1 MTEKPKILYVED
13 NLMNRMLVRRL
24 LEAHGY
30 TVLEAEDGLSGIKMA
45 QEELPDLILMDI
57 NIPGMDGFEATTKLK
72 SVEGLKGTPI
82 VALTAKV
89 MDGDREMALT
99 AGCDGYIPK
108 PIDVDTLP
116 GLIKDFLAGKR
127 EMVAVAEERVY
138 LREYSQKLVDRL
150 QEKIEELTKANE
162 ELRHTDD
169 MKSRFISIAAHELR
183 TPLTLIQGYLS
194 MLVQVRGEATY
205 HFDDNV
211 MRVIQG
217 ITKGVERL
225 NTIVE
230 EMLDVIRIES
240 GTLKLRLGPVS
251 LNDVIMAA
259 VRKLKRFAEE
269 REQEI
274 VVADLKGMPPV
285 KGDANRLLQVF
296 TNLIGNSIKYTPD
309 GGRISLSVRVI
320 EAGKVLA
327 PHVRSADRGG
337 FIEVVVEDT
346 GVGVAEEDQERIFKR
361 FYEVK
366 DPSLHSTSK
375 TSFMG
380 GGLGLGLPTARGI
393 VEAHDGWLWV
403 ESEGYDEEKCPGSR
417 FHVLLPVAVKVA
429 GASPDKQADR

>member
-1 MTEKPKILYVED
+1 MTGKPKILYVED
-13 NLMNRMLVRRL
+13 NLINRMLVRRL

-72 SVEGLKGTPI
+72 SIEGLKDTPI

-99 AGCDGYIPK
+99 VGCDGYIPK

-150 QEKIEELTKANE
+150 QEKIEELTKVNE
-162 ELRHTDD
+162 ELRHTDE

-183 TPLTLIQGYLS
+183 TPLTLIRGYLS
-194 MLVQVRGEATY
+194 MLIQSEGEATY
-205 HFDDNV
+205 QLDDNV
-211 MRVIQG
+211 LEIIEG
-217 ITKGVERL
+217 IAKGVGRL

-230 EMLDVIRIES
+230 EMLDLTRIES
-240 GTLKLRLGPVS
+240 GTLKLHLGPVS
-251 LNDVIMAA
+251 LKDVITAA
-259 VRKLKRFAEE
+259 VRKLKPFAEE
-269 REQEI
+269 RKQEI
-274 VVADLKGMPPV
+274 VVADLGGMPPV
-285 KGDANRLLQVF
+285 KGDADRLLQVF
-296 TNLIGNSIKYTPD
+296 MNLIGNSIKYTPD
-309 GGRISLSVRVI
+309 GGLISLSVRVM
-320 EAGKVLA
+320 EAEVLA
-327 PHVRSADRGG
+327 PHVRSAGRGEL
-337 FIEVVVEDT
+337 IEVIVEDT
-346 GVGVAEEDQERIFKR
+346 GVGIAEEDQERIFKR

-417 FHVLLPVAVKVA
+417 FHVLLPVAAKVRGIA
-429 GASPDKQADR
+429 W

>member
-1 MTEKPKILYVED
+1 MTEKPKVLYVED
-13 NLMNRMLVRRL
+13 NFMNRMLVRRL

-72 SVEGLKGTPI
+72 SIESLKDTPI
-82 VALTAKV
+82 IALTAKV
-89 MDGDREMALT
+89 MGGDREMALT

-116 GLIKDFLAGKR
+116 SLVRDFLAGKR

-162 ELRHTDD
+162 ELRRTDE

-194 MLVQVRGEATY
+194 ILIQSGGEARQQL
-205 HFDDNV
+205 DDNV
-211 MRVIQG
+211 LEMVGG
-217 ITKGVERL
+217 IAKGTERL

-230 EMLDVIRIES
+230 EMLDVTRIES
-240 GTLKLRLGPVS
+240 GTLKLHLGPVS
-251 LNDVIMAA
+251 LKDVITAA
-259 VRKLKRFAEE
+259 VRKLKPFAEE
-269 REQEI
+269 RGQEI
-274 VVADLKGMPPV
+274 AVPDLSGLPSV
-285 KGDANRLLQVF
+285 KGDAGRLLQVF
-296 TNLIGNSIKYTPD
+296 VNLTGNSIKYTPD
-309 GGRISLSVRVI
+309 GGRISFSVKVI
-320 EAGKVLA
+320 EAGEVRA
-327 PHVRSADRGG
+327 PHVRSRGQRE
-337 FIEVVVEDT
+337 FIEVIVEDT
-346 GVGVAEEDQERIFKR
+346 GVGIAEEDQERIFKR

-366 DPSLHSTSK
+366 DPSRHSTSK
-375 TSFMG
+375 TGFMG

-403 ESEGYDEEKCPGSR
+403 ESEGYDEVKCPGSR
-417 FHVLLPVAVKVA
+417 FHVLLPVA
-429 GASPDKQADR
+429 

>member
-1 MTEKPKILYVED
+1 MTERPKILYVED

-24 LEAHGY
+24 LEAEGY

-72 SVEGLKGTPI
+72 SIEGLKDTPI
-82 VALTAKV
+82 VALTARV

-116 GLIKDFLAGKR
+116 DLIRDFMAGKR

-150 QEKIEELTKANE
+150 QEKIEELMKANE
-162 ELRHTDD
+162 ELRYTDE

-183 TPLTLIQGYLS
+183 TPLTIIQGYLS
-194 MLVQVRGEATY
+194 MLTQSGGEATY
-205 HFDDNV
+205 QLDDNAV
-211 MRVIQG
+211 EAIQG
-217 ITKGVERL
+217 ITTGMERL
-225 NTIVE
+225 TTIVE
-230 EMLDVIRIES
+230 DMLDVTRIES
-240 GTLKLRLGPVS
+240 GALKLHMGPVS
-251 LNDVIMAA
+251 LKDVITAA
-259 VRKLKRFAEE
+259 ARKLKTFAEE
-269 REQEI
+269 RKQEI
-274 VVADLKGMPPV
+274 VVADLSGMPPV

-296 TNLIGNSIKYTPD
+296 MNLIGNSIKYTPD
-309 GGRISLSVRVI
+309 GGRISLNVRGI
-320 EAGKVLA
+320 EPGEVLA
-327 PHVRSADRGG
+327 PQVQSAGQSA
-337 FIEVVVEDT
+337 FIEVIVEDT
-346 GVGVAEEDQERIFKR
+346 GVGIAEEDQERIFKR

-375 TSFMG
+375 TSFKG

-393 VEAHDGWLWV
+393 AEAHGGWLWV

-417 FHVLLPVAVKVA
+417 FHVLLPIAAKAA
-429 GASPDKQADR
+429 GASSDK

>member
-1 MTEKPKILYVED
+1 MTENPKILYVED
-13 NLMNRMLVRRL
+13 NLMNRMLVKRL

-30 TVLEAEDGLSGIKMA
+30 TVLEAEDGLSGIKIA
-45 QEELPDLILMDI
+45 QEELPDLVLMDI

-72 SVEGLKGTPI
+72 SIEGLKDTPI

-116 GLIKDFLAGKR
+116 GLIRDFLGGKR

-162 ELRHTDD
+162 ELRHTDE

-194 MLVQVRGEATY
+194 MLIQSEDEATY
-205 HFDDNV
+205 QLDDNALE
-211 MRVIQG
+211 IIGG
-217 ITKGVERL
+217 IVKGVERL
-225 NTIVE
+225 HTIVE
-230 EMLDVIRIES
+230 EMLDVARIES
-240 GTLKLRLGPVS
+240 GTLKLHLGPVS
-251 LNDVIMAA
+251 LKDVVMAA
-259 VRKLKRFAEE
+259 VRKLKPFAEE
-269 REQEI
+269 RKQKI
-274 VVADLKGMPPV
+274 VVADLSGMPPV
-285 KGDANRLLQVF
+285 NGDANRLLQVF
-296 TNLIGNSIKYTPD
+296 MNLIGNSIKYTPD
-309 GGRISLSVRVI
+309 GGRISLSVKVM

-327 PHVRSADRGG
+327 PHARSASRGEL
-337 FIEVVVEDT
+337 IEVIVEDT

-393 VEAHDGWLWV
+393 VEAHSGWLWV
-403 ESEGYDEEKCPGSR
+403 ESEGHDEEQCPGSR
-417 FHVLLPVAVKVA
+417 FHVLLPVAAQVA
-429 GASPDKQADR
+429 EASSSK

>member
-30 TVLEAEDGLSGIKMA
+30 TVLEAEDGLSGIRMA
-45 QEELPDLILMDI
+45 QEEAPDLILMDI

-72 SVEGLKGTPI
+72 SIEDLKDIPI

-99 AGCDGYIPK
+99 VGCDGYIPK

-116 GLIKDFLAGKR
+116 GLIGDFLAGKR

-150 QEKIEELTKANE
+150 QENIEELTKANE
-162 ELRHTDD
+162 ELRHTDE

-194 MLVQVRGEATY
+194 MLTQSGGEPTY
-205 HFDDNV
+205 QLDDNV
-211 MRVIQG
+211 VGVIQG
-217 ITKGVERL
+217 IAKGVGRL

-230 EMLDVIRIES
+230 EMLDVARIES
-240 GTLKLRLGPVS
+240 GTLKLHLGPIS
-251 LNDVIMAA
+251 LKDVITAV
-259 VRKLKRFAEE
+259 VRKLKPFAEE

-274 VVADLKGMPPV
+274 VVPDLSGMPAV
-285 KGDANRLLQVF
+285 SGDADKLLQVF
-296 TNLIGNSIKYTPD
+296 MNLIGNSIKYTPD
-309 GGRISLSVRVI
+309 GGRLSLSVRVI
-320 EAGKVLA
+320 EAGEVIA
-327 PHVRSADRGG
+327 PHVRSAGRGE
-337 FIEVVVEDT
+337 FVEVIVEDT
-346 GVGVAEEDQERIFKR
+346 GVGIAEEDQERIFKR

-393 VEAHDGWLWV
+393 VEAHGGWLWAD
-403 ESEGYDEEKCPGSR
+403 SEGYDEENCPGSR
-417 FHVLLPVAVKVA
+417 FHVLLPVAA
-429 GASPDKQADR
+429 Q

>member
-1 MTEKPKILYVED
+1 MTKKPKILYVED
-13 NLMNRMLVRRL
+13 NLMNRMLVSRL
-24 LEAHGY
+24 LKAHGY

-72 SVEGLKGTPI
+72 SIEGLKDTPI

-116 GLIKDFLAGKR
+116 GMISDFLAGKR
-127 EMVAVAEERVY
+127 EMVAVAEQRVY

-162 ELRHTDD
+162 ELRHTDE

-194 MLVQVRGEATY
+194 MLIPSGGEATY
-205 HFDDNV
+205 QLDDNV
-211 MRVIQG
+211 IEMIQG
-217 ITKGVERL
+217 IVKGMERL
-225 NTIVE
+225 STIVE
-230 EMLDVIRIES
+230 EMLDVTRIET
-240 GTLKLRLGPVS
+240 GTLKLHLSPVS
-251 LNDVIMAA
+251 LKDVITAT
-259 VRKLKRFAEE
+259 VRKLKPFAEE

-274 VVADLKGMPPV
+274 IVPDLGGMPTV

-296 TNLIGNSIKYTPD
+296 MNLVGNSIKYTPD
-309 GGRISLSVRVI
+309 GGRISLSVRVM
-320 EAGKVLA
+320 EAGEVLA
-327 PHVRSADRGG
+327 PRVQPSGRGA
-337 FIEVVVEDT
+337 FIEVIVEDT
-346 GVGVAEEDQERIFKR
+346 GIGVSEEDQERIFKR

-393 VEAHDGWLWV
+393 VEAHSGWLWV
-403 ESEGYDEEKCPGSR
+403 ESEGYDEDECPGSR
-417 FHVLLPVAVKVA
+417 FHVLLPVAAKVA
-429 GASPDKQADR
+429 EASPGK

>member
-1 MTEKPKILYVED
+1 MAEKPKILYVED

-30 TVLEAEDGLSGIKMA
+30 TVLEATDGLSGIKMA

-72 SVEGLKGTPI
+72 SVEGLKDIPI

-116 GLIKDFLAGKR
+116 GMIKDFLAGKR

-162 ELRHTDD
+162 ELRHTDE

-183 TPLTLIQGYLS
+183 TPLTLIRGYLS
-194 MLVQVRGEATY
+194 MLIPSGGEAT
-205 HFDDNV
+205 HPLDDNV
-211 MRVIQG
+211 LRAVQG
-217 ITKGVERL
+217 IAKGMERL
-225 NTIVE
+225 NAIVE
-230 EMLDVIRIES
+230 EMLDVTRIES
-240 GTLKLRLGPVS
+240 GTLNLHLGPVS
-251 LNDVIMAA
+251 LKDVIAAA
-259 VRKLKRFAEE
+259 VRRLKPFAEE
-269 REQEI
+269 RKQEMI
-274 VVADLKGMPPV
+274 VSDLSGMPTV

-296 TNLIGNSIKYTPD
+296 VNLIGNSIKYTPD
-309 GGRISLSVRVI
+309 GGRISLGVRVI
-320 EAGKVLA
+320 EAGEALA
-327 PHVRSADRGG
+327 PHVQSADRGE
-337 FIEVVVEDT
+337 FIEAIVEDT
-346 GVGVAEEDQERIFKR
+346 GIGVAEEDQERIFKR

-375 TSFMG
+375 TRFMG

-393 VEAHDGWLWV
+393 VEAHGGWLWV
-403 ESEGYDEEKCPGSR
+403 ESEGYDEEKYPGSR
-417 FHVLLPVAVKVA
+417 FHVLLPVAARTV
-429 GASPDKQADR
+429 GASPNG

>member
-1 MTEKPKILYVED
+1 MTEKLKILYVED
-13 NLMNRMLVRRL
+13 NFMNRMLVKRL

-30 TVLEAEDGLSGIKMA
+30 TVLEAEDGLSGIKVA

-72 SVEGLKGTPI
+72 SIEGLKDTPI

-116 GLIKDFLAGKR
+116 DLIQDFLAGKR

-150 QEKIEELTKANE
+150 QEKIEELTKANK
-162 ELRHTDD
+162 ELRHTDE

-194 MLVQVRGEATY
+194 MLIQSGGEATY
-205 HFDDNV
+205 PLDDNALKA
-211 MRVIQG
+211 IQG
-217 ITKGVERL
+217 IAKGMERL
-225 NTIVE
+225 HTIVE
-230 EMLDVIRIES
+230 EMLDVTRIES
-240 GTLKLRLGPVS
+240 GTLNLHLGPVS
-251 LNDVIMAA
+251 LKDVITAA
-259 VRKLKRFAEE
+259 VRKLKPFAGE

-274 VVADLKGMPPV
+274 VVPDLSGIPPV
-285 KGDANRLLQVF
+285 KGDAGRLLQVF
-296 TNLIGNSIKYTPD
+296 INLIGNGIKYTPD
-309 GGRISLSVRVI
+309 GGGISLSVRVI
-320 EAGKVLA
+320 EAGKVLT
-327 PHVRSADRGG
+327 PHVRSAGRGE
-337 FIEVVVEDT
+337 FIEVIVEDT
-346 GVGVAEEDQERIFKR
+346 GVGIAEEDQERIFKR

-366 DPSLHSTSK
+366 APSLHSTSK

-393 VEAHDGWLWV
+393 VEAHNGWLWV
-403 ESEGYDEEKCPGSR
+403 ESEGHDEEECPGSR
-417 FHVLLPVAVKVA
+417 FHVLLPVAARAV
-429 GASPDKQADR
+429 GASSGQ

>member
-1 MTEKPKILYVED
+1 MAEKPKVLYVED

-30 TVLEAEDGLSGIKMA
+30 TVLEATDGLSGIKVA

-72 SVEGLKGTPI
+72 SIEGLKDTPI

-138 LREYSQKLVDRL
+138 YLREYSQKLVDRL

-162 ELRHTDD
+162 ELRHTDE

-194 MLVQVRGEATY
+194 MLIQSGGEGMY
-205 HFDDNV
+205 QLDDSV
-211 MRVIQG
+211 LEIIEG
-217 ITKGVERL
+217 IAKGLGRL
-225 NTIVE
+225 STIVE
-230 EMLDVIRIES
+230 EMLDVARVES
-240 GTLKLRLGPVS
+240 GTLKLHLGPVS
-251 LNDVIMAA
+251 LKDVITAA
-259 VRKLKRFAEE
+259 VRKLKPFAEE
-269 REQEI
+269 REQKI
-274 VVADLKGMPPV
+274 VVPDLSGMPPV

-296 TNLIGNSIKYTPD
+296 TNLIGNGIKYTPD
-309 GGRISLSVRVI
+309 GGCISLSVRVI

-327 PHVRSADRGG
+327 PHVQSTGRGE
-337 FIEVVVEDT
+337 FIEVIVEDT
-346 GVGVAEEDQERIFKR
+346 GVGIAEEDQERIFKR

-366 DPSLHSTSK
+366 APSLHSTSK

-393 VEAHDGWLWV
+393 VEAHNGWLWV
-403 ESEGYDEEKCPGSR
+403 ESEDYDEEKCPGSR
-417 FHVLLPVAVKVA
+417 FHVLLPVAAKAA
-429 GASPDKQADR
+429 GASPNE

>member
-1 MTEKPKILYVED
+1 MITGKPKILYVED

-45 QEELPDLILMDI
+45 RKELPDLILMDI

-72 SVEGLKGTPI
+72 SIEGLKDTPI
-82 VALTAKV
+82 VAVTAKV
-89 MDGDREMALT
+89 MDGDREMALI

-108 PIDVDTLP
+108 PIDVDTFP
-116 GLIKDFLAGKR
+116 DLIGDFLAGKR

-162 ELRHTDD
+162 ELRHTDE

-183 TPLTLIQGYLS
+183 TPLTIVQGYLS
-194 MLVQVRGEATY
+194 MLIQPGGEATCQL
-205 HFDDNV
+205 DNNALK
-211 MRVIQG
+211 VIQG
-217 ITKGVERL
+217 IAKGVERL

-251 LNDVIMAA
+251 LKDVVMAA
-259 VRKLKRFAEE
+259 LRRLKPFAEK
-269 REQEI
+269 RKQEI
-274 VVADLKGMPPV
+274 AIADLSGMPPV

-296 TNLIGNSIKYTPD
+296 VNLIGNSIKYTPD

-327 PHVRSADRGG
+327 SRVQSTGRGE
-337 FIEVVVEDT
+337 FIEVIIEDT
-346 GVGVAEEDQERIFKR
+346 GVGIAEEDQERIFKR

-393 VEAHDGWLWV
+393 VEAHGGWLWV

-417 FHVLLPVAVKVA
+417 FHILLPVATKIA
-429 GASPDKQADR
+429 AALSGK

>member
-30 TVLEAEDGLSGIKMA
+30 AVLEAGDGLAGIKMA
-45 QEELPDLILMDI
+45 QEELPDLVLMDI

-72 SVEGLKGTPI
+72 SIEGLKDTPI
-82 VALTAKV
+82 VALTARV

-108 PIDVDTLP
+108 PINVDTLP
-116 GLIKDFLAGKR
+116 GLIRDFLAGKR

-162 ELRHTDD
+162 ELRHTDE

-183 TPLTLIQGYLS
+183 TPLTIIRGYLS
-194 MLVQVRGEATY
+194 MLTPSGGEATY
-205 HFDDNV
+205 QLDDNFLD
-211 MRVIQG
+211 IIGG
-217 ITKGVERL
+217 IARGVERL

-230 EMLDVIRIES
+230 EMLDVTRIES
-240 GTLKLRLGPVS
+240 GTLRLYLGPVS
-251 LNDVIMAA
+251 LKDVITAA
-259 VRKLKRFAEE
+259 VRKLKPFAEE
-269 REQEI
+269 RKQEI
-274 VVADLKGMPPV
+274 VVADLSGMLPV

-296 TNLIGNSIKYTPD
+296 MNLIGNSIKYTPD

-320 EAGKVLA
+320 EAGKVLD
-327 PHVRSADRGG
+327 PYVQSAGRGE
-337 FIEVVVEDT
+337 FIEVIVEDT

-366 DPSLHSTSK
+366 APSLHSTSK
-375 TSFMG
+375 TDFMG

-393 VEAHDGWLWV
+393 VEAHSGWLWV
-403 ESEGYDEEKCPGSR
+403 ESEGYDEEECPGSR
-417 FHVLLPVAVKVA
+417 FHVLLPVAAKMA
-429 GASPDKQADR
+429 GASPNE

>member
-1 MTEKPKILYVED
+1 MTDKPKILHVED
-13 NLMNRMLVRRL
+13 NLINRMLVKRL

-72 SVEGLKGTPI
+72 SIESLKDTPI

-116 GLIKDFLAGKR
+116 DLIGDFLAGKR
-127 EMVAVAEERVY
+127 EIVAVAEERVY

-150 QEKIEELTKANE
+150 QEKIEELTKVNE
-162 ELRHTDD
+162 ELRHTDE

-194 MLVQVRGEATY
+194 MLIQPGDEATY
-205 HFDDNV
+205 HLDDNV
-211 MRVIQG
+211 MGMIQG
-217 ITKGVERL
+217 IGKGLERL
-225 NTIVE
+225 NIIVE
-230 EMLDVIRIES
+230 EMLDVTRIES
-240 GTLKLRLGPVS
+240 GTLKLHLGPVS
-251 LNDVIMAA
+251 LKDVIMAA
-259 VRKLKRFAEE
+259 VRKLKPFAEE
-269 REQEI
+269 RGQEI
-274 VVADLKGMPPV
+274 IVPDLSGMPPV
-285 KGDANRLLQVF
+285 RGDANRLLQVF
-296 TNLIGNSIKYTPD
+296 VNLIGNSIKFTPD
-309 GGRISLSVRVI
+309 GGRLSLSVRVI
-320 EAGKVLA
+320 EAGEVLA
-327 PHVRSADRGG
+327 PPVRSAGRGE
-337 FIEVVVEDT
+337 FIEVIVEDT
-346 GVGVAEEDQERIFKR
+346 GVGIAEEDQERIFKS

-393 VEAHDGWLWV
+393 VEAHHGWLWA
-403 ESEGYDEEKCPGSR
+403 ESEGFDEEECPGSR
-417 FHVLLPVAVKVA
+417 FHVLLPVAV
-429 GASPDKQADR
+429 

>member
-24 LEAHGY
+24 LEIHGY
-30 TVLEAEDGLSGIKMA
+30 TVLEAEDGLSGIRMA

-72 SVEGLKGTPI
+72 SIEGLKDTPI

-116 GLIKDFLAGKR
+116 DLIKDFLAGKR

-194 MLVQVRGEATY
+194 MLIQPGGEATY
-205 HFDDNV
+205 HLDDSV
-211 MRVIQG
+211 MKVIQG

-225 NTIVE
+225 NNIVE
-230 EMLDVIRIES
+230 EMLDVTRIES
-240 GTLKLRLGPVS
+240 GTLKLRLGLVS
-251 LNDVIMAA
+251 LKDVIMAA
-259 VRKLKRFAEE
+259 VRRLKPFAEE
-269 REQEI
+269 RKQEI
-274 VVADLKGMPPV
+274 VVADLSGMPPLE
-285 KGDANRLLQVF
+285 GDANKLLQVF

-320 EAGKVLA
+320 EAEKALA

-337 FIEVVVEDT
+337 FIEVIVEDT
-346 GVGVAEEDQERIFKR
+346 GVGIAEEDQERIFKR
-361 FYEVK
+361 FYEVR

-375 TSFMG
+375 TRFMG

-417 FHVLLPVAVKVA
+417 FHVLLPMAESGRGIA
-429 GASPDKQADR
+429 

>member
-30 TVLEAEDGLSGIKMA
+30 TVLEAEDGLAGIRMA

-72 SVEGLKGTPI
+72 TIEGLKDTPI
-82 VALTAKV
+82 VALTAKI
-89 MDGDREMALT
+89 MDADRGMALT

-108 PIDVDTLP
+108 PIDVDTFP
-116 GLIKDFLAGKR
+116 DLIRDFLAGKR

-138 LREYSQKLVDRL
+138 LREYSQKLVDKL

-162 ELRHTDD
+162 ELRHTDE

-194 MLVQVRGEATY
+194 MLIQSGGEATDLL
-205 HFDDNV
+205 DDNALE
-211 MRVIQG
+211 MIEG
-217 ITKGVERL
+217 IARGVERL

-230 EMLDVIRIES
+230 EMLDVTRIES
-240 GTLKLRLGPVS
+240 GTLKLHLGPVS
-251 LNDVIMAA
+251 LKDVITAA
-259 VRKLKRFAEE
+259 VRKLKPVAEE
-269 REQEI
+269 RGQEI
-274 VVADLKGMPPV
+274 AVPDLSGLPSA
-285 KGDANRLLQVF
+285 KGDATRLLQVF
-296 TNLIGNSIKYTPD
+296 MNLIGNGIKYTPD
-309 GGRISLSVRVI
+309 GGRISLNVRVI
-320 EAGKVLA
+320 EEVLA
-327 PHVRSADRGG
+327 PHVRSAGRGE
-337 FIEVVVEDT
+337 FIEAIVEDT
-346 GVGVAEEDQERIFKR
+346 GVGIAEEDQERIFKR

-366 DPSLHSTSK
+366 EPSLHSTSK

-393 VEAHDGWLWV
+393 VEAHGGWLWV

-417 FHVLLPVAVKVA
+417 FHILLPVAAKVA
-429 GASPDKQADR
+429 GPSSGE

>member
-45 QEELPDLILMDI
+45 QKELPDLILMDI

-72 SVEGLKGTPI
+72 SIEGLKNTPI

-99 AGCDGYIPK
+99 VGCDGYISK

-162 ELRHTDD
+162 ELRHTDE
-169 MKSRFISIAAHELR
+169 MKSRFMSIAAHELR

-194 MLVQVRGEATY
+194 MLIQSGGEATSQL
-205 HFDDNV
+205 DDNV
-211 MRVIQG
+211 LEMIEG
-217 ITKGVERL
+217 IAKGVERL
-225 NTIVE
+225 STIVE
-230 EMLDVIRIES
+230 EMLDVIKIES
-240 GTLKLRLGPVS
+240 GTLKLHLGPVS
-251 LNDVIMAA
+251 LKDVITAA
-259 VRKLKRFAEE
+259 VRKLEPFAEE
-269 REQEI
+269 RKQEI
-274 VVADLKGMPPV
+274 VVADLRGMPPV
-285 KGDANRLLQVF
+285 KGDAARLLQVF
-296 TNLIGNSIKYTPD
+296 MNLIGNSIKYTPD
-309 GGRISLSVRVI
+309 GGHISLSVRVM
-320 EAGKVLA
+320 EAEVLA
-327 PHVRSADRGG
+327 PHVRSAGWG
-337 FIEVVVEDT
+337 ELIEVIVEDT
-346 GVGVAEEDQERIFKR
+346 GVGIAEEEQERIFKR

-366 DPSLHSTSK
+366 DPSRHSTSK

-393 VEAHDGWLWV
+393 VEAHSGWLWV

-417 FHVLLPVAVKVA
+417 FHVLLPVAAEAARASLGRQA
-429 GASPDKQADR
+429 GR

>member
-1 MTEKPKILYVED
+1 MTERPKILYVED

-24 LEAHGY
+24 LEAQGY

-72 SVEGLKGTPI
+72 SIEGLKDTPI
-82 VALTAKV
+82 VALTARV
-89 MDGDREMALT
+89 MNGDREMALT

-116 GLIKDFLAGKR
+116 DLIKDFMAGKR

-150 QEKIEELTKANE
+150 QEKIEELMKANE
-162 ELRHTDD
+162 ELRYTDE
-169 MKSRFISIAAHELR
+169 MKSRFISVAAHELR
-183 TPLTLIQGYLS
+183 TPLTIIQGYLS
-194 MLVQVRGEATY
+194 MLTQSRGAATY
-205 HFDDNV
+205 QLDNNSV
-211 MRVIQG
+211 EAIRG
-217 ITKGVERL
+217 ITTGVERL
-225 NTIVE
+225 TTIVE
-230 EMLDVIRIES
+230 DMLDVTRIES
-240 GTLKLRLGPVS
+240 GALKLHMGPVS
-251 LNDVIMAA
+251 LKDVITAA
-259 VRKLKRFAEE
+259 VRKLRTFAEE
-269 REQEI
+269 RKQEI
-274 VVADLKGMPPV
+274 VVADLSGMPPV

-296 TNLIGNSIKYTPD
+296 MNLIGNSIKYTPD
-309 GGRISLSVRVI
+309 GGRISLNVRGI
-320 EAGKVLA
+320 EPGEVLA
-327 PHVRSADRGG
+327 PQAQSAGQSA
-337 FIEVVVEDT
+337 FIEVIVEDT
-346 GVGVAEEDQERIFKR
+346 GIGIAEEDRERIFKR

-393 VEAHDGWLWV
+393 AEAHGGWLWV

-417 FHVLLPVAVKVA
+417 FHVLLPVAAKAA
-429 GASPDKQADR
+429 GASSDK

>member
-1 MTEKPKILYVED
+1 MTEKPRILYVED
-13 NLMNRMLVRRL
+13 NFMNRMLVKRL

-30 TVLEAEDGLSGIKMA
+30 NVLEAEDGLSGIKMA

-72 SVEGLKGTPI
+72 SIEGLKDTPI
-82 VALTAKV
+82 VALTAKA
-89 MDGDREMALT
+89 MDGDREMALI

-116 GLIKDFLAGKR
+116 GLIQDFLAGKR
-127 EMVAVAEERVY
+127 EIVAVTEERVY

-162 ELRHTDD
+162 ELRHTDE

-194 MLVQVRGEATY
+194 MLIQSGGEATY
-205 HFDDNV
+205 QLDDNV
-211 MRVIQG
+211 LKIIEG
-217 ITKGVERL
+217 ITKGSERL
-225 NTIVE
+225 HTIVE
-230 EMLDVIRIES
+230 EMLDVTRIES
-240 GTLKLRLGPVS
+240 GTLKLHLGPVS
-251 LNDVIMAA
+251 LKDVITAV
-259 VRKLKRFAEE
+259 VRKLKPFAEE
-269 REQEI
+269 RRQEI
-274 VVADLKGMPPV
+274 IVADLSGMPPV
-285 KGDANRLLQVF
+285 KGDAGKLLQVF
-296 TNLIGNSIKYTPD
+296 MNLLGNSIKYTPD
-309 GGRISLSVRVI
+309 GGRISFSVKVL
-320 EAGKVLA
+320 EAGEVLA
-327 PHVRSADRGG
+327 PHVRSAGRGE
-337 FIEVVVEDT
+337 FIEVIVEDT
-346 GVGVAEEDQERIFKR
+346 GVGIAEEDQERIFKR

-393 VEAHDGWLWV
+393 VEAHGGWVWV

-417 FHVLLPVAVKVA
+417 FHVLLPVAAKAVETL
-429 GASPDKQADR
+429 SDQL

>member
-1 MTEKPKILYVED
+1 MAEKPKILYVED
-13 NLMNRMLVRRL
+13 NLMNRMLVKRL

-30 TVLEAEDGLSGIKMA
+30 TVLEAEDGLSGIKKA

-72 SVEGLKGTPI
+72 SIEGLKDTPI
-82 VALTAKV
+82 VALTARV

-116 GLIKDFLAGKR
+116 GLIKDFLAGRR
-127 EMVAVAEERVY
+127 EKVAVAEERVY

-162 ELRHTDD
+162 ELRYTDE

-183 TPLTLIQGYLS
+183 TPLTVIQGYLS
-194 MLVQVRGEATY
+194 MLTQAEDEAMGRWN
-205 HFDDNV
+205 DN
-211 MRVIQG
+211 MREVIQG
-217 ITKGVERL
+217 IAKGVERL

-230 EMLDVIRIES
+230 DMLDVTRIES
-240 GTLKLRLGPVS
+240 GTLKLHLGPVS
-251 LNDVIMAA
+251 LKDVITAA
-259 VRKLKRFAEE
+259 VRRLKTFAEE
-269 REQEI
+269 RQQEI
-274 VVADLKGMPPV
+274 VVADLSGIPPV
-285 KGDANRLLQVF
+285 RGDADRLLQVF
-296 TNLIGNSIKYTPD
+296 VNLIGNSIKYTPD

-320 EAGKVLA
+320 EAGEVLA
-327 PHVRSADRGG
+327 PHVRSTGQG
-337 FIEVVVEDT
+337 EFTEVIVEDT
-346 GVGVAEEDQERIFKR
+346 GVGIAEEDQERIFKR

-393 VEAHDGWLWV
+393 VEAHGGWLWV

-417 FHVLLPVAVKVA
+417 FHVLLPVATKA
-429 GASPDKQADR
+429 TASSSK

>member
-1 MTEKPKILYVED
+1 
-13 NLMNRMLVRRL
+13 
-24 LEAHGY
+24 
-30 TVLEAEDGLSGIKMA
+30 
-45 QEELPDLILMDI
+45 
-57 NIPGMDGFEATTKLK
+57 EATTKLK
-72 SVEGLKGTPI
+72 SIEGLKDIPI

-116 GLIKDFLAGKR
+116 DLIKDFLAGKR

-162 ELRHTDD
+162 KLRHTDE

-194 MLVQVRGEATY
+194 MLTQSGGEATY
-205 HFDDNV
+205 QLDDNV
-211 MRVIQG
+211 MEMIQG
-217 ITKGVERL
+217 MAKGLERL
-225 NTIVE
+225 TTIVE
-230 EMLDVIRIES
+230 EMLDVTRIES
-240 GTLKLRLGPVS
+240 GTLKLHLGPVS
-251 LNDVIMAA
+251 LKDVIMAA
-259 VRKLKRFAEE
+259 VRKLKPFAKE

-274 VVADLKGMPPV
+274 AVPDLSGMPTV

-309 GGRISLSVRVI
+309 GGRLSLSVRVM
-320 EAGKVLA
+320 EAGKVLG
-327 PHVRSADRGG
+327 PDVRATGRGE
-337 FIEVVVEDT
+337 FIEVIVEDT
-346 GVGVAEEDQERIFKR
+346 GVGIAEEDQERIFKR

-393 VEAHDGWLWV
+393 VEAHRGWLWV
-403 ESEGYDEEKCPGSR
+403 ESEGYDEERCPGSR
-417 FHVLLPVAVKVA
+417 FHVLLPVHGTVI
-429 GASPDKQADR
+429 ASEK

>member
-1 MTEKPKILYVED
+1 MTERPKILYVED

-24 LEAHGY
+24 LEAQGY

-72 SVEGLKGTPI
+72 SIEGLKDTPI
-82 VALTAKV
+82 VALTARV

-116 GLIKDFLAGKR
+116 DLIKDFMAGKR

-150 QEKIEELTKANE
+150 QEKIEELTKANK
-162 ELRHTDD
+162 ELRYTDE

-183 TPLTLIQGYLS
+183 TPLTIIHGYLS
-194 MLVQVRGEATY
+194 MLTQSRGAATY
-205 HFDDNV
+205 QLDDNAV
-211 MRVIQG
+211 EAIQG
-217 ITKGVERL
+217 IAKGMERL

-230 EMLDVIRIES
+230 EMLDVTRIES
-240 GTLKLRLGPVS
+240 GALKLHMGPVS
-251 LNDVIMAA
+251 LKDVITAA
-259 VRKLKRFAEE
+259 ARKLKTFAEE
-269 REQEI
+269 RKQEI
-274 VVADLKGMPPV
+274 VVADLSGMPPV

-296 TNLIGNSIKYTPD
+296 MNLIGNSIKYTPD
-309 GGRISLSVRVI
+309 GGRISLNVRGI
-320 EAGKVLA
+320 EPGEVLA
-327 PHVRSADRGG
+327 PQVQSAGQSA
-337 FIEVVVEDT
+337 FIEVIVEDT
-346 GVGVAEEDQERIFKR
+346 GVGIAEEDQERIFKR

-393 VEAHDGWLWV
+393 AEAHGGWLWV

-417 FHVLLPVAVKVA
+417 FHVLLPVAAKAA
-429 GASPDKQADR
+429 GASSDK

>member
-13 NLMNRMLVRRL
+13 NLMNRMLVKRL

-30 TVLEAEDGLSGIKMA
+30 TVLEAEDGLAGIKMA
-45 QEELPDLILMDI
+45 QEELPDLVLMDI

-72 SVEGLKGTPI
+72 SIEGLKDTPI

-127 EMVAVAEERVY
+127 EMVAVAEQRVY

-162 ELRHTDD
+162 ELRHTDE

-194 MLVQVRGEATY
+194 MLIPPRGEATQQL
-205 HFDDNV
+205 DDNV
-211 MRVIQG
+211 LEAIRG
-217 ITKGVERL
+217 IAKGMERL
-225 NTIVE
+225 STIVE
-230 EMLDVIRIES
+230 EMLDVTRIES
-240 GTLKLRLGPVS
+240 GTLKLHLGPVS
-251 LNDVIMAA
+251 LKDVIMAA
-259 VRKLKRFAEE
+259 SRKLKPFAEE
-269 REQEI
+269 RGQEI
-274 VVADLKGMPPV
+274 AIPDLSGMPTV

-296 TNLIGNSIKYTPD
+296 MNLIGNSIKYTPD
-309 GGRISLSVRVI
+309 GRLISLSVRVI

-327 PHVRSADRGG
+327 PHAQSAGRGE
-337 FIEVVVEDT
+337 FIEAIVEDT
-346 GVGVAEEDQERIFKR
+346 GVGIAEEDQERIFRR

-393 VEAHDGWLWV
+393 VEAHGGWLWV

-417 FHVLLPVAVKVA
+417 FHVLLPVAAKAA
-429 GASPDKQADR
+429 GALSDEQASG

>member
-30 TVLEAEDGLSGIKMA
+30 AVLEAGDGLAGIKMA
-45 QEELPDLILMDI
+45 QEELPDLVLMDI

-72 SVEGLKGTPI
+72 SIEGLKDTPI
-82 VALTAKV
+82 VALTARV

-108 PIDVDTLP
+108 PINVDTLP
-116 GLIKDFLAGKR
+116 GLIRDFLAGKR

-162 ELRHTDD
+162 ELRHTDE

-183 TPLTLIQGYLS
+183 TPLTIIRGYLS
-194 MLVQVRGEATY
+194 MLTPSGGEATY
-205 HFDDNV
+205 QLDDNFLD
-211 MRVIQG
+211 IIGG
-217 ITKGVERL
+217 IARGVERL

-230 EMLDVIRIES
+230 EMLDVTRIES
-240 GTLKLRLGPVS
+240 GTLRLYLGPVS
-251 LNDVIMAA
+251 LKDVITAA
-259 VRKLKRFAEE
+259 VRKLKPFAEE
-269 REQEI
+269 RKQEI
-274 VVADLKGMPPV
+274 VVADLSGMLPV

-296 TNLIGNSIKYTPD
+296 MNLIGNSIKYTPD

-320 EAGKVLA
+320 EAGKVLD
-327 PHVRSADRGG
+327 PHVQSAGRGE
-337 FIEVVVEDT
+337 FIEVIVEDT

-366 DPSLHSTSK
+366 APSLHSTSK
-375 TSFMG
+375 TDFMG

-393 VEAHDGWLWV
+393 VEAHSGWLWV
-403 ESEGYDEEKCPGSR
+403 ESEGYDEEECPGSR
-417 FHVLLPVAVKVA
+417 FHVLLPVAAKMA
-429 GASPDKQADR
+429 GASPNE

>member
-1 MTEKPKILYVED
+1 MTKKPKVLYVED

-30 TVLEAEDGLSGIKMA
+30 TVLEADDGLSGIKMA
-45 QEELPDLILMDI
+45 QEKRPDLILMDI
-57 NIPGMDGFEATTKLK
+57 DVPGMDGFEATTKLK
-72 SVEGLKGTPI
+72 GIEGLKDTPI

-108 PIDVDTLP
+108 PIDVDTFP
-116 GLIKDFLAGKR
+116 GLVKDFLSGKR

-150 QEKIEELTKANE
+150 QEKIEELTKVNE
-162 ELRHTDD
+162 ELRHTDE

-194 MLVQVRGEATY
+194 MLIQSESEATRQL
-205 HFDDNV
+205 DDNV
-211 MRVIQG
+211 LSVIQG

-230 EMLDVIRIES
+230 EMLDVTRIES
-240 GTLKLRLGPVS
+240 GTLKLHLGPVS
-251 LNDVIMAA
+251 LKDVITAA
-259 VRKLKRFAEE
+259 VRKLRPFAEE

-274 VVADLKGMPPV
+274 VVPDLGGTPTV

-296 TNLIGNSIKYTPD
+296 MNLIGNSIKYTPD
-309 GGRISLSVRVI
+309 GGRISLNVRVI

-327 PHVRSADRGG
+327 PHVRSAGRGE
-337 FIEVVVEDT
+337 FIEAIIEDT
-346 GVGVAEEDQERIFKR
+346 GVGIAEEDQERIFKR

-393 VEAHDGWLWV
+393 VEAHNGWLWV

-417 FHVLLPVAVKVA
+417 FHVLLPVATKVA
-429 GASPDKQADR
+429 EASPGR